1 MQLEEEEEIY
11 ENDNNIKYVNEIIN
25 KVKIMKRSKYRTTNF
40 SIIEY
45 FVQNNFQP
53 LNQEEIILKLLNDYK
68 SNPDRYVLTKINRNF
83 KSALSFQRSIIFSL
97 STNKS
102 FIVNRYIGQI
112 ELNLKNAC
120 DYLSSIYSKY
130 VSNSYDV
137 KTPLKLFNNNKFKKN
152 KKDYTY
158 EQKKEIDNN
167 SNDSF
172 DIDIEDGE
180 KISKSQPLRR
190 KKLNKYNNKYYI
202 KPDQSKL
209 DSEIITLSDSNSIDD
224 EKYNNLNY
232 PKIFSIKLINNDLI
246 SSINKDSISNLLDS
260 AFIYMNSLD
269 NEENAN
275 FLSKKINEIKIS
287 LTNLYEYRI
296 SYDNICNIVKI
307 YQEEIFNIWK
317 IMENQLKAIKIEISI
332 KTYCYEIYVKLR
344 DIVFKTGE
352 NYNQIMENIKQ
363 KLNEIINIE
372 KKCKDEKKN
381 IQEILSFIK
390 SHLPNNVR
398 FNEFCKLLEYKLKIN
413 IDNDAQLYNIID
425 SDEDDAFLIDDN
437 VRIIMKKFQ
446 EERRIIFDDIKSIDK
461 LVGNITIY

>member
-1 MQLEEEEEIY
+1 MQLEEEEIY

-102 FIVNRYIGQI
+102 FIVNRYIGRI

-167 SNDSF
+167 SNDGF

-190 KKLNKYNNKYYI
+190 KKLNKYNNIYYI

-209 DSEIITLSDSNSIDD
+209 DSEIN
-224 EKYNNLNY
+224 
-232 PKIFSIKLINNDLI
+232 
-246 SSINKDSISNLLDS
+246 
-260 AFIYMNSLD
+260 
-269 NEENAN
+269 
-275 FLSKKINEIKIS
+275 
-287 LTNLYEYRI
+287 
-296 SYDNICNIVKI
+296 
-307 YQEEIFNIWK
+307 
-317 IMENQLKAIKIEISI
+317 
-332 KTYCYEIYVKLR
+332 
-344 DIVFKTGE
+344 
-352 NYNQIMENIKQ
+352 
-363 KLNEIINIE
+363 
-372 KKCKDEKKN
+372 
-381 IQEILSFIK
+381 
-390 SHLPNNVR
+390 
-398 FNEFCKLLEYKLKIN
+398 
-413 IDNDAQLYNIID
+413 
-425 SDEDDAFLIDDN
+425 
-437 VRIIMKKFQ
+437 
-446 EERRIIFDDIKSIDK
+446 
-461 LVGNITIY
+461 